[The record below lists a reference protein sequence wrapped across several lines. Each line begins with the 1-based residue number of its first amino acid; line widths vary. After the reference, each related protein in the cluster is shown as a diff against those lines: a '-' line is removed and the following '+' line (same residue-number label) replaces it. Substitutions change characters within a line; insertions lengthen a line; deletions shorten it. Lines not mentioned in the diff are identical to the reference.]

1 MTIPQKQ
8 QEALKEL
15 EKQIDKKLSRIPFE
29 YTRIWGNGYVVDDK
43 DNIIGLSLFG
53 NQIKDIK
60 PLANLTNLTSLD
72 FVNNKIK
79 DIKPLANLTNLT
91 SLHLSGNQ
99 ISNITSLEYLT
110 SLTSLHL
117 SSNQISDI
125 TPLANLTNLTS
136 LYLRFNQISDI
147 TPLEY
152 LTNLTSLYLDYNKIK
167 DITPLANLTNLTSLD
182 LSGNQISNIT
192 SLEYLTNLTGL
203 NLSSNQISDE
213 DITLLENFTNL
224 TSLDL
229 GYNKINDITPLKNL
243 ANLTSLDLSGNQI
256 KDIMPLRALLED
268 NKKLEISAESFGI
281 GDNFYVG
288 HNPLETPPM
297 EIVAQGRERIL
308 SWFEEQKESLNYVK
322 VSVLGNTTSG
332 KSTFINCLDFDDKNE
347 DEILETIKNNYK
359 DNNVSTHG
367 MRIVRKKY
375 NDITVNFWDFG
386 GQEHFHGTYN
396 LFLGGNIVVLVVTG
410 KDEDIST
417 REKLNT
423 RITLKE
429 GDPTSQKMLP
439 HFSYEYWNIKIKRKF
454 NITKNNFFI
463 IQNKIDE
470 YTNKLSLKADSKNVF
485 LMSFEKIDFV
495 ELSNKESVEPKK
507 NWQEFRKK
515 LMKAIDDNNID
526 ATLTGKMLLDKFNGD
541 KRTFIELEDLYEEVK
556 NQIEKQ
562 ENDTEKDLKLRFM
575 DNLKDLEIVG
585 RIFFLGSNTLS
596 TPESKLR
603 FLDKKR
609 DTKIFIDPEYVTNTI
624 YEILDWERLVDSV
637 GSEDCRKVGQF
648 ERDAIPREIGE
659 VDTFLELM
667 KQENII
673 YEYEEDGKIKYVAP
687 QYLMDWKE
695 FKKENRSDANSIIAF
710 KTKAND
716 KIRITSDLIEP
727 WLIVKII
734 SHFGE
739 GQIGFVA
746 WNEGFFYH
754 RHGDYDDFSICI
766 ERVKIDGKNK
776 TNDVFDLRVYL
787 KKDKA
792 TVEDIEKIKIQ
803 ILEKIVELQGNNR
816 NTLEVVDIDG
826 QRLSIPDFIEKLKG
840 YKNQDLKEIGDKV
853 NFIHEQ
859 TKKED
864 LDRKVNEK
872 IEKSWVCK
880 ILSAIN
886 FGLNFFNFSL
896 PKESICFWLKKRETI
911 KNQSNISKKDK

>member
-1 MTIPQKQ
+1 MDLG
-8 QEALKEL
+8 A
-15 EKQIDKKLSRIPFE
+15 
-29 YTRIWGNGYVVDDK
+29 
-43 DNIIGLSLFG
+43 
-53 NQIKDIK
+53 NQIKDIT
-60 PLANLTNLTSLD
+60 PLKNLINLTRLHLWDNEINDITPLTNLTSL
-72 FVNNKIK
+72 
-79 DIKPLANLTNLT
+79 T
-91 SLHLSGNQ
+91 SLYLSLNQ
-99 ISNITSLEYLT
+99 IKNITPLENLT
-110 SLTSLHL
+110 SLTSLNL
-117 SSNQISDI
+117 GANQI
-125 TPLANLTNLTS
+125 N
-136 LYLRFNQISDI
+136 DI
-147 TPLEY
+147 TPLE
-152 LTNLTSLYLDYNKIK
+152 NLTSL
-167 DITPLANLTNLTSLD
+167 
-182 LSGNQISNIT
+182 
-192 SLEYLTNLTGL
+192 TGL
-203 NLSSNQISDE
+203 SLWNNQ
-213 DITLLENFTNL
+213 
-224 TSLDL
+224 
-229 GYNKINDITPLKNL
+229 INDITPLKNL
-243 ANLTSLDLSGNQI
+243 TNLTSLNLQKNKINDITPLTNLTNLTSLNLNRNKISKITPLKSLTNLTSLGLSSNQI
-256 KDIMPLRALLED
+256 EYITPLKKLTNLTSLNLQENKINDITPLRLLLE
-268 NKKLEISAESFGI
+268 NNEKLKISAEVRGMNNNTFHLG
-281 GDNFYVG
+281 G
-288 HNPLETPPM
+288 NPLETPPM
-297 EIVAQGRERIL
+297 EIVYQGRERFL
-308 SWFEEQKESLNYVK
+308 SWFEEEKKSLNYVK

-359 DNNVSTHG
+359 NNNVSTHG

-396 LFLGGNIVVLVVTG
+396 LFLGGNIVILVVTG
-410 KDEDIST
+410 KDEGISMT
-417 REKLNT
+417 GEKLNT
-423 RITLKE
+423 HITLEK
-429 GDPTSQKMLP
+429 DNPTSQKNLR
-439 HFSYEYWNIKIKRKF
+439 HFSSEYWITKINRKF
-454 NITKNNFFI
+454 DTTKEKDNFFI

-470 YTNKLSLKADSKNVF
+470 YTNKLSLKTDSKNVF
-485 LMSFEKIDFV
+485 LMSFKEIDFV
-495 ELSNKESVEPKK
+495 ELSNKESIEPKK

-515 LMKAIDDNNID
+515 LMKAIDNNID

-609 DTKIFIDPEYVTNTI
+609 DTKIFINPEYVTNTI
-624 YEILDWERLVDSV
+624 YKILDWERLVNSV

-659 VDTFLELM
+659 VDTFLELI

-695 FKKENRSDANSIIAF
+695 FEKKNRSDANSIIAF
-710 KTKAND
+710 QNKAKD

-739 GQIGFVA
+739 GQIGFAA
-746 WNEGFFYH
+746 WNEGFYY

-911 KNQSNISKKDK
+911 KNQSNILKKDK